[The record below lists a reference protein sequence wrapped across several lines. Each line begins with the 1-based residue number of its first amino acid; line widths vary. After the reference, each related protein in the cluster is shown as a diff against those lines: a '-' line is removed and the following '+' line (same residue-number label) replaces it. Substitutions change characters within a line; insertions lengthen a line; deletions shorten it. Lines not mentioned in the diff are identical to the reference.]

1 MQAGGVK
8 RQRKSTTTKK
18 MSKPFRPPGPA
29 NTQIP
34 RLMQPSG
41 TEKKVVFFGSADA
54 INTNGAMNSTGT
66 IAGLNLIQV
75 GSSMFN
81 RVGRK
86 IQLRSVRLRCHII
99 PIQGAT
105 RSNAIPDL
113 GRVCVVYDKQTN
125 GAFPVINDVYQ
136 DTEQSG
142 ANTITALTGLNM
154 NNRDR
159 FISIIDKSLM
169 LPSGDLNNGF
179 LSLAYPDNGENNST
193 LDEYRKLNLPTY
205 YKADSN
211 PAVIGDIATGG
222 LYFIC
227 FALAYAPGSELY
239 TLLWNCRI
247 KYVDM

>member
-8 RQRKSTTTKK
+8 RQRKTTSTKKTTKQ
-18 MSKPFRPPGPA
+18 FRAPA
-29 NTQIP
+29 NTQVP
-34 RLMQPSG
+34 RLMPASG
-41 TEKKVVFFGSADA
+41 TEKKVVFFGSADSV
-54 INTNGAMNSTGT
+54 NTNGALNATGT
-66 IAGLNLIQV
+66 ISGINLIQV

-86 IQLRSVRLRCHII
+86 IQLRSVRLRCHVI

-105 RSNAIPDL
+105 RTNSVPDL

-125 GAFPVINDVYQ
+125 GAFPVLADVYQ

-142 ANTITALTGLNM
+142 ANTQTALTGLNM

-159 FISIIDKSLM
+159 FISIIDKMVM
-169 LPSGDLNNGF
+169 LPSGTITNGY
-179 LSLAYPDNGENNST
+179 LTEAYPDNGENNST
-193 LDEYRKLNLPTY
+193 LDEYRKLNLHTY

-211 PAVIGDIATGG
+211 PAVIGDVATGG

-227 FALAYAPGSELY
+227 FALAYTAGTELY